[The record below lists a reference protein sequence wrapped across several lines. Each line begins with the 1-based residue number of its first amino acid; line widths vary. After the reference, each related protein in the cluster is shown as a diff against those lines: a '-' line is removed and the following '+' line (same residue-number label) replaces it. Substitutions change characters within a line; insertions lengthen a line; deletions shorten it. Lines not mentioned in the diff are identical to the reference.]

1 MTADPHVKRAIRA
14 TEFPARLR
22 RNQNVTRRS
31 GGRRANGIGPRITR
45 MARIFEGVC
54 RKTLHKKSL
63 RAAKKSTGCGTEMSR
78 DDVFASHK
86 LCGSLCTSVAP
97 TVVTRIADIGTRVE
111 QRYIRMTMRI
121 ALPLTLALI
130 AAIGLTFAQVSSA
143 AAAPGLP
150 RIVTLPCP
158 YSISNMALYTHGNKL
173 LNSRNKLVVLHGVD
187 LPSLEWNSRG
197 DHIRRSMRVAI
208 TQWHCQIIRIPTSV
222 NRWFGQTPGQSN
234 GGRVYRHIV
243 DQLIR
248 IAARHKVYVVLDLHW
263 NDMDRNFTDMGQ
275 HRMPDH
281 SCVLYW
287 RSAARRYMDYPNVFY
302 DLYNEPHGISWIT
315 WRDGGI
321 CTGETKTT
329 VVTYRAVGMQRLYD
343 VVRNTGARNIVIIG
357 GTSWAYDD
365 FGVTHGYAIAGKNIV
380 YDCHVYPWKL
390 HWKHNFELAA
400 NSVPLI
406 FDEFGGTGKQLAFGR
421 KVIAFAAAHH
431 ISWCS
436 WSFHTRAWPVLIK
449 NWNYR
454 PSTFGVLI
462 KKALIST
469 KGH

>member
-1 MTADPHVKRAIRA
+1 MKNDSQIKPANKA
-14 TEFPARLR
+14 TEITQRRRGVIHVIGEIRGFVDGRGNKSRHWKLR
-22 RNQNVTRRS
+22 T
-31 GGRRANGIGPRITR
+31 
-45 MARIFEGVC
+45 
-54 RKTLHKKSL
+54 
-63 RAAKKSTGCGTEMSR
+63 
-78 DDVFASHK
+78 
-86 LCGSLCTSVAP
+86 
-97 TVVTRIADIGTRVE
+97 
-111 QRYIRMTMRI
+111 
-121 ALPLTLALI
+121 ALPPMLALI
-130 AAIGLTFAQVSSA
+130 AAVFLPSGTFTVA

-234 GGRVYRHIV
+234 GGRLYRHIV

-248 IAARHKVYVVLDLHW
+248 IAARHKVYVVLDMHW

-357 GTSWAYDD
+357 GTSWPYDD
-365 FGVTHGYAIAGKNIV
+365 FGITHGYAIDGENIV

-449 NWNYR
+449 NWNYK
-454 PSTFGVLI
+454 PSTFGALI
-462 KKALIST
+462 KKALTLT

>member
-1 MTADPHVKRAIRA
+1 MRSDRRIMAQISQINVTGGAI
-14 TEFPARLR
+14 PARRDKLR
-22 RNQNVTRRS
+22 FAEVPRS
-31 GGRRANGIGPRITR
+31 IGPVNDNLCGSLASTVVGPRITR
-45 MARIFEGVC
+45 MNEGPENVI
-54 RKTLHKKSL
+54 RVIRGFINRLSNKL
-63 RAAKKSTGCGTEMSR
+63 GCQ
-78 DDVFASHK
+78 K
-86 LCGSLCTSVAP
+86 
-97 TVVTRIADIGTRVE
+97 
-111 QRYIRMTMRI
+111 MRI
-121 ALPLTLALI
+121 ALPLALALMVGI
-130 AAIGLTFAQVSSA
+130 LFTGSGRAA

-365 FGVTHGYAIAGKNIV
+365 FGVTHGYALAGKNIV

-406 FDEFGGTGKQLAFGR
+406 FDEFGGTGKQLSFGR
-421 KVIAFAAAHH
+421 KVIAFAAAHE
-431 ISWCS
+431 ISWCA
-436 WSFHTRAWPVLIK
+436 WSFHTQAGPVLIK
-449 NWNYR
+449 NWNYK
-454 PSTFGVLI
+454 PSKFGALI
-462 KKALIST
+462 KKALTLT